1 MPPIIQST
9 SPSCHPSPIG
19 RLPSCPKYCDSL
31 LVGLSPATAV
41 LSNGFFTLQ
50 LVVGWCGVGG
60 GLLETNLTMKLRRPM
75 LLIFHWLLLVFRI
88 KTEFP
93 ITERCAV
100 CSPARC
106 ALLLHTC
113 LASLCSLHS
122 KYSTL
127 LLSLLPCHILVRAFV
142 PLTPHYPPLINT
154 YSSF

>member
-19 RLPSCPKYCDSL
+19 HLPSCPKYCDSL

-50 LVVGWCGVGG
+50 PAGQG
-60 GLLETNLTMKLRRPM
+60 GLLETNLTMKLPRPT

-113 LASLCSLHS
+113 LASLCSLRP
-122 KYSTL
+122 KYNTL
-127 LLSLLPCHILVRAFV
+127 LLSLLPCRILVRAFV
-142 PLTPHYPPLINT
+142 PLPPHYPPLVNT